1 MKKLIGMVEFI
12 NHITTKPLG
21 GQQVA
26 SVRHV
31 ELEKYRMIFKHSQ
44 FLQQTPTIGMFVPC
58 DEDGN
63 VLEKPIW
70 LSRYLAGG
78 SPFMNIDEI
87 LTCQQYQKAEQKV
100 IFDGFV
106 YNGGSNDRNIHFIK
120 KENIDI
126 TFSNNKCEL
135 FNNEINT
142 IEDLV
147 SYNLI
152 LK

>member
-63 VLEKPIW
+63 VLEKPTTEGVDLNDMYDW
-70 LSRYLAGG
+70 NLYNEDL
-78 SPFMNIDEI
+78 
-87 LTCQQYQKAEQKV
+87 QQYQQAEQRV
-100 IFDGFV
+100 IFEGCTAEKIKDYYIIKF
-106 YNGGSNDRNIHFIK
+106 NDNIILV
-120 KENIDI
+120 
-126 TFSNNKCEL
+126 SW
-135 FNNEINT
+135 NESKT

-147 SYNLI
+147 PYNLI